1 MISSLG
7 SGVVGHFSNSQ
18 ANSVVIPVI
27 KYDIEDLGPQ
37 YKVRFTFPIEAFFI
51 ERVLEN
57 SQELPAY
64 SIADL
69 DKDGKDEIMFIEKKN
84 VSDQTITIVT
94 TKINTSNHT
103 FNYYPQTLTFPS
115 NTLSGTIKG
124 CVVADFNS
132 DGLADILVL
141 SSDYSILLWNANGS
155 FSSSNYLKL
164 TDVKYSD
171 TLFPCDLDH
180 DGRTDLLINEY
191 RSTTWKKAINTGNNT
206 AALLFDISTI
216 SELTSRTMKC
226 MSDNDSI
233 YYCLPCD
240 MNADGCMDFMIGYK
254 SGNSAKTCIFKT
266 DYTGAFTFVSENT
279 VSNLDLCNKPSHIVV
294 GDFDGDGNNELINYG
309 SNLFTGVSGDEKSW
323 RYYDFNN
330 VTPSTGRIASIT
342 DGLGKQTSVTYSS
355 LLDNYTNNVT
365 ASFPL
370 LKFYAPISVV
380 SQINE
385 TSNGTTYST
394 NYEYADGVFH
404 MQGKQFLGFKS
415 TSAASGGMK
424 NVTLMDVN
432 NIYYAPHVTTT
443 KITDMN
449 GNKRAGHSYTFQF
462 TGGRAG
468 KSYNKLLREESYA
481 NDPDPGKTVFSYN
494 DFHYGQP
501 QTVESGYEIWK
512 TTTYTFRDVTSNGKW
527 ILCQPVSVITE
538 SNTIIESSGDE
549 DCFYTKEL
557 YTYDSN
563 NRVSSVSTFSGND
576 LPAMGRTSYTTF
588 TYNSRGKKTSESITP
603 YSSNESLTTSYSYD
617 TYGRLMRT
625 TAPDG
630 HATQFIYNNKGWL
643 TIERDLRF
651 STDKRYTYDGVG
663 RTTRCIFKSN
673 DDLFTPDTTTYI
685 YSTSTDADYVCM
697 TKTLSS
703 SAPTTIEYFDG
714 FGRNAAS
721 GVIHFNGTEYITK
734 KTYLTKSL
742 VGFETIPHV
751 HGVGCSIGTSYTYD
765 NLHRPIN
772 ITDPENRTT
781 SIAYYDLDK
790 EITCDGL
797 TTYYA
802 YNNDGQLL
810 YRTDYGG
817 EDPCGDVYYSY
828 KSYKANGAMFSVIDV
843 LNMSSSTSVAYSYDT
858 YGRLSSSTNA
868 NGNTR
873 EYTYDQYGNVNS
885 ISRDGDIET
894 ATYNKYGEVLQRTNI
909 AQGNIAST
917 TTYTYDSNH
926 LLTAVT
932 GSHNSKSY
940 TYNAAGQLTSSISSV
955 TNPNNSNANYYIQTD
970 YTYNGPDRIIQ
981 TVSNT
986 DGYTPTLTETYTYQN
1001 GWLKKVCL
1009 NGDRIWELI
1018 NEDSYGRTQRTENSR
1033 RYTNYNYNNNGQ
1045 FTSQSAYNSC
1055 NDGQISS
1062 FGHTYSYNTKG
1073 LLTQKDG
1080 RSMTYDDF
1088 NRLASYNGTQSYS
1101 YDDLGNITVGGA
1113 QQSLNYDGYQLQS
1126 VTGPHSAYWGGYSTQ
1141 TILNNGNYQP
1151 YIIAQ
1156 ADTLAIFDYDADWNR
1171 TVMSVYKNAYVSS
1184 ITDANGNITSRP
1196 SNILYDRIYVNN
1208 RYEVHYDHNSAPTHY
1223 YYVGGSPESA
1233 LAVVTMSEGHIQKTE
1248 YIYRDDQGSITGLMD
1263 NQGNITYFYYDP
1275 WGRPANASGT
1285 PYPNGYRTG
1294 RKFIRGY
1301 LSQEYYEEFGLI
1313 NLNARLYNPHIGR
1326 FYTPD
1331 PVLYT
1336 DGDVFGFNP
1345 FIYGRNNPCK
1355 YVDPNGE
1362 SPLDWIFN
1370 GVYELVKN
1378 VANHGFNVSQ
1388 YDWHRTVNA
1397 FKIDMGMFKGNFT
1410 QILNKWT
1417 WGLPNSI
1424 IGNVGAHIGNNLGW
1438 VHSVSNMEGMLA
1450 ISMTRLF
1457 DTDAA
1462 ATIGH
1467 YSFGPRDYKATWKD
1481 HMFVHEYGHYIQ
1493 SQKLGPYFMIAIGVP
1508 SLISATNILQSFGA
1522 PKHYERWFEVNASKL
1537 GAEYFDNHYGT
1548 GAAGHQPNDENY
1560 FDIESF
1566 RNNKQT
1572 RYTND
1577 RSYRNFNSHFLLSH
1591 PKVCFW
1597 DFIIF

>member
-1 MISSLG
+1 
-7 SGVVGHFSNSQ
+7 
-18 ANSVVIPVI
+18 
-27 KYDIEDLGPQ
+27 
-37 YKVRFTFPIEAFFI
+37 
-51 ERVLEN
+51 
-57 SQELPAY
+57 
-64 SIADL
+64 
-69 DKDGKDEIMFIEKKN
+69 
-84 VSDQTITIVT
+84 
-94 TKINTSNHT
+94 
-103 FNYYPQTLTFPS
+103 
-115 NTLSGTIKG
+115 
-124 CVVADFNS
+124 
-132 DGLADILVL
+132 
-141 SSDYSILLWNANGS
+141 
-155 FSSSNYLKL
+155 
-164 TDVKYSD
+164 
-171 TLFPCDLDH
+171 
-180 DGRTDLLINEY
+180 
-191 RSTTWKKAINTGNNT
+191 
-206 AALLFDISTI
+206 
-216 SELTSRTMKC
+216 
-226 MSDNDSI
+226 
-233 YYCLPCD
+233 
-240 MNADGCMDFMIGYK
+240 
-254 SGNSAKTCIFKT
+254 
-266 DYTGAFTFVSENT
+266 
-279 VSNLDLCNKPSHIVV
+279 
-294 GDFDGDGNNELINYG
+294 
-309 SNLFTGVSGDEKSW
+309 
-323 RYYDFNN
+323 
-330 VTPSTGRIASIT
+330 
-342 DGLGKQTSVTYSS
+342 GKQTSIIYRS
-355 LLDNYTNNVT
+355 LLDGYTNTVT

-370 LKFYAPISVV
+370 LKFYAPLSVV

-481 NDPDPGKTVFSYN
+481 NDPDPGKTVFSYS

-742 VGFETIPHV
+742 VGFETVPHV
-751 HGVGCSIGTSYTYD
+751 HGVGCSIGTSYAYD
-765 NLHRPIN
+765 NLHRPIT

-940 TYNAAGQLTSSISSV
+940 TYNAAGQLTSSTSSV

-986 DGYTPTLTETYTYQN
+986 DDYTPTLTETYTYQN

-1062 FGHTYSYNTKG
+1062 FGHTYSYNNRG

-1088 NRLASYNGTQSYS
+1088 NRLASYNVTQTYS
-1101 YDDLGNITVGGA
+1101 YDDIGNITVNGA
-1113 QQSLNYDGYQLQS
+1113 QQSLTYDGYQLQS

-1171 TVMSVYKNAYVSS
+1171 TIMSVYKNANVNS

-1275 WGRPANASGT
+1275 WGRPANANGT

-1294 RKFIRGY
+1294 KKFIRGY
-1301 LSQEYYEEFGLI
+1301 ISQEYYEEFGLI

-1355 YVDPNGE
+1355 YVDPNGKF
-1362 SPLDWIFN
+1362 PVIFVVAAVVG
-1370 GVYELVKN
+1370 GVINLGMNRNNVHNFWQGLGYFAVGAAAGLASAATSVTCVGFLPGATYGAFSGGLTGGFVGGLNSLIAGDKFEDGFGSGFISGTITGAMVGGALGTANAIRTGNNWFTGGTKN
-1378 VANHGFNVSQ
+1378 VQPDYEMTTEGIERPDGFEDMLPQQKGNYGVSYDMQRNGAKLGNNAQTEVSFKFYVGQDINGNPIYKTYRADYVMQKTGKIIINEVKFGNSTSLTQNQKLLFSQMGKGKVSLIPIGKNALQFQ
-1388 YDWHRTVNA
+1388 Y
-1397 FKIDMGMFKGNFT
+1397 FKGVNGSGFHVNSSF
-1410 QILNKWT
+1410 LNY
-1417 WGLPNSI
+1417 
-1424 IGNVGAHIGNNLGW
+1424 
-1438 VHSVSNMEGMLA
+1438 E
-1450 ISMTRLF
+1450 F
-1457 DTDAA
+1457 
-1462 ATIGH
+1462 H
-1467 YSFGPRDYKATWKD
+1467 YT
-1481 HMFVHEYGHYIQ
+1481 HYIPQ
-1493 SQKLGPYFMIAIGVP
+1493 
-1508 SLISATNILQSFGA
+1508 
-1522 PKHYERWFEVNASKL
+1522 
-1537 GAEYFDNHYGT
+1537 
-1548 GAAGHQPNDENY
+1548 
-1560 FDIESF
+1560 
-1566 RNNKQT
+1566 
-1572 RYTND
+1572 
-1577 RSYRNFNSHFLLSH
+1577 
-1591 PKVCFW
+1591 
-1597 DFIIF
+1597 